1 MSGAR
6 QEGRGIARWI
16 ARRCVAR
23 ASALVLALLAAGP
36 AQAQRRG
43 RTPPPPPP
51 VEAVPYDGRFTWA
64 RLRYGAADFS
74 GFRREAPWS
83 HDYPRGERNFTR
95 ILQELTVMRVRTQ
108 ESQVLALDDPRLAH
122 YPVAYMSEA
131 GYWRPTDAEVA
142 GLQRYVAKGGFLVFD
157 DFAGDAWGNF
167 EAQMRRAFPA
177 VRPVRLT
184 AAHPVFDSF
193 YRIPSI
199 DMAHPYYG
207 LPSVFYGFF
216 ADNDPAGRMFA
227 IANYNNDLS
236 EFWEFADRGFFAV
249 DETSTSYKFGINYVI
264 YALSR

>member
-6 QEGRGIARWI
+6 WSQCRARPRWGWQ
-16 ARRCVAR
+16 R
-23 ASALVLALLAAGP
+23 AAWLALTLALAAMPGRP
-36 AQAQRRG
+36 AAAQRRG
-43 RTPPPPPP
+43 RPPAPPPP
-51 VEAVPYDGRFTWA
+51 EAVPYDGRFTWA
-64 RLRYGAADFS
+64 RIRYGVGDVS
-74 GFRREAPWS
+74 GFRRDQPWS
-83 HDYPRGERNFTR
+83 HDYPRGERNFTQ
-95 ILQELTVMRVRTQ
+95 ILRELTAVRVRTQ

-122 YPVAYMSEA
+122 YPVAYMAEA

-142 GLQRYVAKGGFLVFD
+142 ALRRYVAKGGFLVFD

-167 EAQMRRAFPA
+167 EAQMRRAFPS

-193 YRIPSI
+193 FRIPSL
-199 DMAHPYYG
+199 DLVHPYYG
-207 LPSVFYGFF
+207 LPAVFFGFTL
-216 ADNDPAGRMFA
+216 DNDPSGRLFA

-249 DETSTSYKFGINYVI
+249 DETNTSYKFGINYVI